1 VLVFFSGHIHDHSSP
16 VTVDSRLYKSD
27 MEGLRLN
34 LAHEQSYK
42 AKSLTALSE
51 PVIKPLM
58 NYSFLGV
65 WAVWEFV
72 YQFRAKGTTMLLARW
87 KVCPCGLLWTRNCT
101 VGAVQDKADQ
111 SVGHQRNS
119 LSMHGRGH
127 GIMLTK
133 HATLQHWSRKNLD
146 LAATRRY

>member
-1 VLVFFSGHIHDHSSP
+1 MLVFFSGHIHDHSSP

-65 WAVWEFV
+65 
-72 YQFRAKGTTMLLARW
+72 
-87 KVCPCGLLWTRNCT
+87 
-101 VGAVQDKADQ
+101 
-111 SVGHQRNS
+111 
-119 LSMHGRGH
+119 
-127 GIMLTK
+127 
-133 HATLQHWSRKNLD
+133 
-146 LAATRRY
+146 